1 MNTLVAGLLSFV
13 LLAQTAYAAPGRVV
27 TLVLPR
33 TLEANETAWIE
44 LKVGV
49 ISKGTEIEIETTEGR
64 TLGVISPYGI
74 RPGNEAGT
82 YTVPLPEDAISNK
95 RVSVRITLSYLQTKR
110 APTSK
115 ELKSVRLKIG
125 RVHS

>member
-1 MNTLVAGLLSFV
+1 MNTLVASLLSFV

-49 ISKGTEIEIETTEGR
+49 ISKSAEIEIETTEGR
-64 TLGVISPYGI
+64 MLGVISPYGI

-95 RVSVRITLSYLQTKR
+95 GVSVRIPLSYLQTKR

-115 ELKSVRLKIG
+115 EPKSVRLKIG
-125 RVHS
+125 RS